1 MKKSSNFENLSSV
14 AFMRPLQH
22 LSAFF
27 IFSEIL
33 DTQEGQW
40 YEKMLYLGHIAFKTI
55 TNCGMAFRISVLQV
69 SQKSK

>member
-1 MKKSSNFENLSSV
+1 
-14 AFMRPLQH
+14 MRPLQH

-40 YEKMLYLGHIAFKTI
+40 YEKMLYLGHTAFKTI
-55 TNCGMAFRISVLQV
+55 TNCDMAFRISVLQV

>member
-1 MKKSSNFENLSSV
+1 
-14 AFMRPLQH
+14 MRPLQH

-33 DTQEGQW
+33 HTQEGQW
-40 YEKMLYLGHIAFKTI
+40 YEKMLFLGHIAFNTI